1 MSRLE
6 CKGNES
12 CSRYG
17 VGFIRICPDW
27 NVKMSIDVSL
37 ELTASIRI
45 CPDWNVKRRNRT
57 KYTFN
62 DLIRICPDWNVK
74 KKRQASFRRKV

>member
-1 MSRLE
+1 
-6 CKGNES
+6 
-12 CSRYG
+12 
-17 VGFIRICPDW
+17 
-27 NVKMSIDVSL
+27 MSIDVSL